1 MNFFFGV
8 KNNILCS
15 EITIPRF
22 QNQNNT
28 QTHYNLY
35 GAFVENNKWNIDLL
49 NKCEINKEFFL
60 VKNEI
65 IDNNKIF
72 FLATQNEIKK
82 FDCNKLINLNN
93 FTDTTP
99 EYRAN
104 LRIYSN
110 EGGFSSYQSEYPYD
124 MISKNGSLLSSVS
137 SIANK
142 NANKNFLLIR
152 NIFKDPIVEKF
163 NLYFVDI
170 KLKKIIEQSEIK
182 TNHTNQIEI
191 NKLLIHPAIFVI
203 TKKYLGIPI
212 YVSEKNGHLSIEHT
226 HPPHEYILG
235 HNKYEKVKELKSK
248 INEIIN

>member
-28 QTHYNLY
+28 QTQYNLY
-35 GAFVENNKWNIDLL
+35 GAFVENNKWNINLF

-65 IDNNKIF
+65 IDNKKIF
-72 FLATQNEIKK
+72 FLATEKEIKK

-104 LRIYSN
+104 LRIYLN

-124 MISKNGSLLSSVS
+124 MINKNGSLLSSVS

-142 NANKNFLLIR
+142 NANKNYLLIR
-152 NIFKDPIVEKF
+152 NIFKDAIEEKF

-170 KLKKIIEQSEIK
+170 KLKK
-182 TNHTNQIEI
+182 N
-191 NKLLIHPAIFVI
+191 
-203 TKKYLGIPI
+203 Y
-212 YVSEKNGHLSIEHT
+212 
-226 HPPHEYILG
+226 
-235 HNKYEKVKELKSK
+235 
-248 INEIIN
+248 

>member
-1 MNFFFGV
+1 MNFFFAV
-8 KNNILCS
+8 KNDILCS

-22 QNQNNT
+22 QNQNNA
-28 QTHYNLY
+28 QTKYNLY
-35 GAFVENNKWNIDLL
+35 GAFVENNKWNINLL
-49 NKCEINKEFFL
+49 KNCEINKEFFL

-65 IDNNKIF
+65 IDNKKIF
-72 FLATQNEIKK
+72 FLATENEIKK
-82 FDCNKLINLNN
+82 FDPNKLINLNN

-104 LRIYSN
+104 LRIYFK
-110 EGGFSSYQSEYPYD
+110 EGGFSSYQSEYPYN
-124 MISKNGSLLSSVS
+124 MVSKNGSLISSVS

-142 NANKNFLLIR
+142 NANENYLLIR
-152 NIFKDPIVEKF
+152 NIFNEAIEEKF

-170 KLKKIIEQSEIK
+170 KLKKIIEQTEIK
-182 TNHTNQIEI
+182 TNHTNQIKI
-191 NKLLIHPAIFVI
+191 SKLLIHPEIFVV

-212 YVSEKNGHLSIEHT
+212 YISEKNGHLSVEHT

-235 HNKYEKVKELKSK
+235 HNKYEKVKELKSR

>member
-1 MNFFFGV
+1 MNFFFGI

-28 QTHYNLY
+28 QTKYNLY
-35 GAFVENNKWNIDLL
+35 GAFIKSNKWNINLF
-49 NKCEINKEFFL
+49 NNCEINKEFFL

-65 IDNNKIF
+65 IDNKKIF
-72 FLATQNEIKK
+72 FLATENEIKK
-82 FDCNKLINLNN
+82 FDSNKLINLNN

-104 LRIYSN
+104 LRIYLK

-124 MISKNGSLLSSVS
+124 MIDKNGSLLSSVS

-152 NIFKDPIVEKF
+152 NIFKDAIEEKF

-191 NKLLIHPAIFVI
+191 NKLLIHPEVFVI

>member
-28 QTHYNLY
+28 QTKYNLY
-35 GAFVENNKWNIDLL
+35 GAFIENNKWNIDLF
-49 NKCEINKEFFL
+49 NNCEINKEFFL
-60 VKNEI
+60 VKNKI
-65 IDNNKIF
+65 IDNKKIF
-72 FLATQNEIKK
+72 FLATENEIKK
-82 FDCNKLINLNN
+82 FDSNKLINLNN

-104 LRIYSN
+104 LRIYLKK
-110 EGGFSSYQSEYPYD
+110 GGFSSYQSEYPYE
-124 MISKNGSLLSSVS
+124 MIDKNGSLLSSVS

-152 NIFKDPIVEKF
+152 NIFKQPIEENF
-163 NLYFVDI
+163 NIYFVDI
-170 KLKKIIEQSEIK
+170 KLKKIIEQTEII
-182 TNHTNQIEI
+182 TNHTNQIEL
-191 NKLLIHPAIFVI
+191 NKLLINPEIFVV

-212 YVSEKNGHLSIEHT
+212 YISEKNRHLSIEHT

-235 HNKYEKVKELKSK
+235 RNKYEKVKELKNK